1 MAAGGGMEK
10 WEEKVGAS
18 REEQRAASPLWSTCA
33 YGVSSTGARREP
45 GGGPVGNPKRKGRRG
60 QGLHVAG
67 TDFRGPRSAPY
78 LGRCGLGK
86 ARGALTPRR
95 RGPGRPNV
103 SLSAGLDAWISKKL
117 NNSAQSDE

>member
-45 GGGPVGNPKRKGRRG
+45 GGGPVGNPKREGRRG

-67 TDFRGPRSAPY
+67 HGLQGPSECSLPRAVRSRDGARGPDSEA
-78 LGRCGLGK
+78 
-86 ARGALTPRR
+86 ARPWPAQRFAERWFGC
-95 RGPGRPNV
+95 
-103 SLSAGLDAWISKKL
+103 LDLQKV
-117 NNSAQSDE
+117 E